1 MLKNIQDN
9 NTMISPQPLLTKN
22 QLYTNS
28 SNSNLTSNSNSEPSF
43 FNTSKQTTQ
52 SYQQVGSQQ
61 KNYEKPSILIA
72 SEVNSQQAIGAILDL
87 KQSAKSIGD
96 TLIYIFSQFI
106 DHISSTGTSV
116 DFDFIK
122 SQWNMLKTHLQPFN
136 QQKITEYFK
145 QTNNSSRNQSY
156 HSSYRNLSEQVSNID
171 SNLNLMNYNNDTS
184 LDTAI
189 PPKSMPTS
197 TRNKQQSAN
206 TQNPQENVSNP
217 NEMAKAFITVQN
229 TNTSHKPN
237 LFLNNCQSPSAP
249 SLIPQ
254 TISSHTPPPVN
265 TSQYQ
270 IQSQNCVKSVS
281 SQPLISNLLQYN
293 QGCRD
298 DAISPSYTI
307 TSVSRC
313 NSFTTTNYP
322 QVSNFE
328 ISTAFNNINQNND
341 TNTCT
346 SIQNNQFQNE
356 VKKEN
361 MQGQP
366 LLQQQTI
373 SITSRSKKDGNW
385 SQYKAVPIS
394 TFKLDVPRMNK
405 HMHQNSQN
413 NSQGIQ
419 SQTSI
424 VCNENELQ
432 QQVSDLSQTPVTQNQ
447 PNSTFKRGNS
457 QYEKRMQSSQ
467 TNFQQHHT
475 FLQQQRE
482 SLARQTSQSQEKSS
496 ITKLMYDSKSQ
507 TLVQVNSS
515 DSHRQNLQINEFN
528 QQKVQNNNQISPKQI
543 KKQQLQQLSQ
553 QSLTSNQNLN
563 SNFSS
568 INFLT
573 NPINQ
578 SQQNQGISVHS
589 SSSLSQKA
597 FNQILQQ
604 QQISAITSSTH
615 QNIQNK
621 PLQGITLLANN
632 SLNQQLQSSQRA
644 QLNQSNSKT
653 IVNNSQNTYTNL
665 HSSQEES
672 TKENDRY
679 AYYVSKENE
688 ISKENLDNKFFESTK
703 INQSAGKVYQKSSQ
717 SKVINLN
724 SYQVP
729 SQYGQKQNFENCISP
744 IKGQQQSK
752 SFNTKHLFQSPT
764 ISIQSL
770 NGRGVNAD
778 SNYGKTSYRMKT
790 ESDAKVKSGS
800 TTEQIL
806 STQAT
811 NDRIQDLNNLT
822 GVQSQ
827 RSNIK
832 YTLSSQTSIPSST
845 QIPGQQ
851 EVVNFQAN
859 QLKSK
864 ILNLISVYQENN
876 QIINSLSFK

>member
-1 MLKNIQDN
+1 
-9 NTMISPQPLLTKN
+9 MISPQPLLTAN
-22 QLYTNS
+22 QINPNS
-28 SNSNLTSNSNSEPSF
+28 SNINLASNSSSEPSF
-43 FNTSKQTTQ
+43 FNATKQVTS
-52 SYQQVGSQQ
+52 SYQQNCSQQ

-72 SEVNSQQAIGAILDL
+72 QEVKTQQAIGAILDL

-106 DHISSTGTSV
+106 DHVSSAGTSV

-122 SQWNMLKTHLQPFN
+122 SQWNILKTHLQPFN

-145 QTNNSSRNQSY
+145 QANNSSRTQSY
-156 HSSYRNLSEQVSNID
+156 SSSYRNLSEQVSNID

-184 LDTAI
+184 LDTAM

-197 TRNKQQSAN
+197 TRNKQQSLN
-206 TQNPQENVSNP
+206 TQNTQENITNP
-217 NEMAKAFITVQN
+217 NEIAKAFIIVQD
-229 TNTSHKPN
+229 TNSSNQPN
-237 LFLNNCQSPSAP
+237 LFLNSCQSPSAP
-249 SLIPQ
+249 SLLPQ

-265 TSQYQ
+265 ISQYQ
-270 IQSQNCVKSVS
+270 IQSQNCIKSVN
-281 SQPLISNLLQYN
+281 SQPIISNPLQFN
-293 QGCRD
+293 QGRD

-307 TSVSRC
+307 ASVSRC

-328 ISTAFNNINQNND
+328 INSAYNINANSD
-341 TNTCT
+341 INTCT
-346 SIQNNQFQNE
+346 ASTQNNQFQSE

-361 MQGQP
+361 IQGQH
-366 LLQQQTI
+366 QTI

-394 TFKLDVPRMNK
+394 TFKLEVPRMNK

-413 NSQGIQ
+413 NYQGIQ

-424 VCNENELQ
+424 VCNENEQQ
-432 QQVSDLSQTPVTQNQ
+432 QQVADSSQTQITQIQSNQ

-457 QYEKRMQSSQ
+457 QYEKRMKSSS

-507 TLVQVNSS
+507 TLVQVNNN
-515 DSHRQNLQINEFN
+515 DSHKQNQQINEFN
-528 QQKVQNNNQISPKQI
+528 QQKILNNNQVSPKQI
-543 KKQQLQQLSQ
+543 KKQLQQQQLLLQSQ

-563 SNFSS
+563 SNFNS
-568 INFLT
+568 INFLAS
-573 NPINQ
+573 PIVQ

-604 QQISAITSSTH
+604 QQITAITSNSH

-621 PLQGITLLANN
+621 PLQGITLQANN
-632 SLNQQLQSSQRA
+632 SLNQQQQSQKA

-653 IVNNSQNTYTNL
+653 LINNQQNTYINL
-665 HSSQEES
+665 HSNQEES
-672 TKENDRY
+672 
-679 AYYVSKENE
+679 SKENE
-688 ISKENLDNKFFESTK
+688 RYTYYISKENETSKENLDCKFFESTK
-703 INQSAGKVYQKSSQ
+703 INQSAGKTYQKSSQ
-717 SKVINLN
+717 NKVINLN

-729 SQYGQKQNFENCISP
+729 SQYVQKQNFENCISP
-744 IKGQQQSK
+744 MKAQQQSK
-752 SFNTKHLFQSPT
+752 PFNTKHLFQSPT

-770 NGRGVNAD
+770 NGRGLNSD
-778 SNYGKTSYRMKT
+778 CNYGKTTYRMKT
-790 ESDAKVKSGS
+790 ESDAKAKCGN

-806 STQAT
+806 STQTT
-811 NDRIQDLNNLT
+811 NDRICDLTNLPA
-822 GVQSQ
+822 VQSQ

-851 EVVNFQAN
+851 EVVSFQPN
-859 QLKSK
+859 QLKLK
-864 ILNLISVYQENN
+864 IQKLISFYQENN

>member
-1 MLKNIQDN
+1 
-9 NTMISPQPLLTKN
+9 MISPQPLLTTN
-22 QLYTNS
+22 QLHSNS
-28 SNSNLTSNSNSEPSF
+28 SNSNLVSNTSNEPSF
-43 FNTSKQTTQ
+43 FNTQKQAFS
-52 SYQQVGSQQ
+52 SYQQVGTQQ

-72 SEVNSQQAIGAILDL
+72 QEVNSQQTIGTILDL

-106 DHISSTGTSV
+106 DHVSSASSSV

-122 SQWNMLKTHLQPFN
+122 SQWNVLKTHLQPFN

-145 QTNNSSRNQSY
+145 QANNHSKTQSYNSSF
-156 HSSYRNLSEQVSNID
+156 RNLSEQVSNID

-189 PPKSMPTS
+189 PAKSMPTS
-197 TRNKQQSAN
+197 TRNKQQSVC
-206 TQNPQENVSNP
+206 TQENQESKTSP

-229 TNTSHKPN
+229 ANSSNKPN
-237 LFLNNCQSPSAP
+237 LFLNSCQSPSAP
-249 SLIPQ
+249 SLLPQ
-254 TISSHTPPPVN
+254 TISSHTPPPIN
-265 TSQYQ
+265 LSSYQ
-270 IQSQNCVKSVS
+270 IQSQNCIKSVS
-281 SQPLISNLLQYN
+281 SQPLISNILQYN
-293 QGCRD
+293 QCRD

-328 ISTAFNNINQNND
+328 VNSAYNNNNANTNSDINAS
-341 TNTCT
+341 T
-346 SIQNNQFQNE
+346 SIQNNQFQSE

-361 MQGQP
+361 IQGQP
-366 LLQQQTI
+366 LLQQQAI

-394 TFKLDVPRMNK
+394 TFKLEVPRMNK

-413 NSQGIQ
+413 HNQGIQ

-424 VCNENELQ
+424 VCNENDLQ
-432 QQVSDLSQTPVTQNQ
+432 QQVADSQQNQ
-447 PNSTFKRGNS
+447 AVQIQSGQPFKRGNS
-457 QYEKRMQSSQ
+457 QYEKRMQSSS
-467 TNFQQHHT
+467 TNFQQHHN

-507 TLVQVNSS
+507 TLVQVNNN
-515 DSHRQNLQINEFN
+515 DSHRQNQQINEVN
-528 QQKVQNNNQISPKQI
+528 QQKTLTHNQISPKQI
-543 KKQQLQQLSQ
+543 KKLQQQQQILSQ
-553 QSLTSNQNLN
+553 QSLTSNQNLI
-563 SNFSS
+563 SNFNS

-573 NPINQ
+573 NPISQ
-578 SQQNQGISVHS
+578 SQQNQAFSVNS

-604 QQISAITSSTH
+604 QQISAITN

-632 SLNQQLQSSQRA
+632 SLNQQQSQRA

-653 IVNNSQNTYTNL
+653 LINHSQNTYINQN
-665 HSSQEES
+665 SNQEES
-672 TKENDRY
+672 SKENDRY
-679 AYYVSKENE
+679 AYYMTKENE
-688 ISKENLDNKFFESTK
+688 ISKENLDSKFFESTK
-703 INQSAGKVYQKSSQ
+703 NIQSAGKAYQKPSQ
-717 SKVINLN
+717 NKIINLN

-729 SQYGQKQNFENCISP
+729 SQYGQKQNFESCVSP
-744 IKGQQQSK
+744 IKAQHSSK

-770 NGRGVNAD
+770 NGRGQNSD
-778 SNYGKTSYRMKT
+778 SNFGKTTYRIKT
-790 ESDAKVKSGS
+790 ESDAKVKNGN

-806 STQAT
+806 STQST
-811 NDRIQDLNNLT
+811 NDRICDLTNLPS
-822 GVQSQ
+822 VQSQ

-851 EVVNFQAN
+851 DAVSFQPN
-859 QLKSK
+859 QLKLK